1 MTKLTFTKSL
11 VASLL
16 LTAMSSFQIPLY
28 AMSDGNRF
36 LDPERFADWE
46 VVGPDG
52 GDARAIAIDPKDK
65 NRLYLTTIDG
75 QIHTSSD
82 AGKTWRLLVNLNQPQ
97 LVLDQLII
105 DSRDSNKLFVSGHRG
120 KKAGGFFRSTD
131 GGNTWKEAKELRS
144 EAINA
149 MVQAK
154 DDPDTLLVGSSSGVW
169 VSKNSGEDWEQLSST
184 SMPVNIDSLEVD
196 PKKSSTIYAGTAW
209 RPYKS
214 TDSGKNWRLIKTGMI
229 DDSDIFAITVNPRD
243 HDHLIASAC
252 SGIYESLNGGDQW
265 SKINGIPS
273 TSRRTRAIIQH
284 PSVPGTIFAGTTEGF
299 WLSTNGGKSWSLT
312 TQRNLEI
319 NSIAVHPDE
328 PNRVYIATNIYGVM
342 VSNDGG
348 RNFTQSNTSFTS
360 RFTYSVTADAAQPH
374 RLYATTQNTASSGGF
389 VFYSSDGGRTWMQSK
404 GLDPNRVSPFTI
416 LQDRTTPEKMLLG
429 TNQGIYQSIDRGISW
444 TLMTPPK
451 PPAKKTV
458 KGATPAKKGTAKAPA
473 AAKPAAAKPPAPKP
487 ADAVAAGPQMIP
499 VLSEKVKVL
508 AFTED
513 GKDGILAGTDNGLYR
528 SYDLAKGW
536 EKLPFGDGVNANV
549 FVIYST
555 PLVPG
560 TLWVGT
566 ASSGVVV
573 SRDDGKSWERL
584 SVVPDNM
591 PVSSITSDPKRPN
604 YVYVGTIQ
612 TFYVSRD
619 GGRNWSRR
627 GGGLPLGNYTSILI
641 NPNNTDEI
649 FISSAIESDGGIF
662 YSEDAGQRWKRMDS
676 KDMKIPS
683 RRVWSMAF
691 DPQDSKRIYAGSHS
705 SGVYVIERRLDTA
718 KAGTAAAAPSN

>member
-1 MTKLTFTKSL
+1 M
-11 VASLL
+11 
-16 LTAMSSFQIPLY
+16 
-28 AMSDGNRF
+28 
-36 LDPERFADWE
+36 
-46 VVGPDG
+46 
-52 GDARAIAIDPKDK
+52 
-65 NRLYLTTIDG
+65 
-75 QIHTSSD
+75 
-82 AGKTWRLLVNLNQPQ
+82 
-97 LVLDQLII
+97 
-105 DSRDSNKLFVSGHRG
+105 
-120 KKAGGFFRSTD
+120 
-131 GGNTWKEAKELRS
+131 
-144 EAINA
+144 
-149 MVQAK
+149 
-154 DDPDTLLVGSSSGVW
+154 
-169 VSKNSGEDWEQLSST
+169 
-184 SMPVNIDSLEVD
+184 
-196 PKKSSTIYAGTAW
+196 
-209 RPYKS
+209 
-214 TDSGKNWRLIKTGMI
+214 
-229 DDSDIFAITVNPRD
+229 
-243 HDHLIASAC
+243 
-252 SGIYESLNGGDQW
+252 
-265 SKINGIPS
+265 
-273 TSRRTRAIIQH
+273 
-284 PSVPGTIFAGTTEGF
+284 PGTIFAGTTEGF
-299 WLSTNGGKSWSLT
+299 WLSTTGGKSWSLT

-360 RFTYSVTADAAQPH
+360 RLTYSVTADATQPH

-389 VFYSSDGGRTWMQSK
+389 VFYSSDGGHSWTQSK

-444 TLMTPPK
+444 TLLTPPK
-451 PPAKKTV
+451 PAAKKTAKSV
-458 KGATPAKKGTAKAPA
+458 TTAKKGTAKAPA
-473 AAKPAAAKPPAPKP
+473 AAKPAAVKPPAAKP
-487 ADAVAAGPQMIP
+487 ADDVAAGPQMIP

-513 GKDGILAGTDNGLYR
+513 GKNGILAGTDNGLYR

-536 EKLPFGDGVNANV
+536 EKLPFGDGVDANV

-566 ASSGVVV
+566 ASSGVIV
-573 SRDDGKSWERL
+573 SRDDGKSWERV
-584 SVVPDNM
+584 SVVPANT

-604 YVYVGTIQ
+604 YIYVGTIQ

-649 FISSAIESDGGIF
+649 FISSAIETDGGIF
-662 YSEDAGQRWKRMDS
+662 YSEDAGQKWKRMDS

-718 KAGTAAAAPSN
+718 KAGTAATAPSN